1 MFQRKKRE
9 MPELNTAA
17 LPDLI
22 FTILFFFILVTH
34 LRSVD
39 VKLKYQLPEGQ
50 KLTKMQERSTIIH
63 VYVDADG
70 NVQIENSLVGM
81 EQIPAVVNGYKNR
94 MATNESG
101 QSVLQVSFKADKNTK
116 MGIITEVKTQ
126 LRKCGSLKVNYSA
139 LETKTTEK

>member
-1 MFQRKKRE
+1 MFKRKKRD

-50 KLTKMQERSTIIH
+50 KLTKMIDRSSIIH
-63 VYVDADG
+63 VYVDAQG
-70 NVQIENSLVGM
+70 QVQIENSLVEM
-81 EQIPAVVNGYKNR
+81 DKIPMVVNGYKQKL
-94 MATNESG
+94 TQDDSE
-101 QSVLQVSFKADKNTK
+101 LQISFKADRAVK
-116 MGIITEVKTQ
+116 MAIITQVKTQ
-126 LRKCGSLKVNYSA
+126 LRKCGSLKINYSA
-139 LETKTTEK
+139 TEMKEN

>member
-1 MFQRKKRE
+1 MFKRKKRT

-39 VKLKYQLPEGQ
+39 VKLKYELPEGKQ
-50 KLTKMQERSTIIH
+50 LTRMVDRSTIVH

-70 NVQIENSLVGM
+70 NVQIENSLVPM
-81 EQIPAVVNGYKNR
+81 DKIPVVVNGLRTK
-94 MATNESG
+94 MPEDSQTE
-101 QSVLQVSFKADKNTK
+101 LQVSFKADKATK

-139 LETKTTEK
+139 LEKK

>member
-39 VKLKYQLPEGQ
+39 VKLQYQLPEGQ
-50 KLTKMQERSTIIH
+50 QLTKMQERNTIIH
-63 VYVDADG
+63 VYVDKDG
-70 NVQIENSLVGM
+70 NVQIENSLVEM
-81 EQIPAVVNGYKNR
+81 SQVTAVVNGYRKK
-94 MATNESG
+94 MGQDESG

-139 LETKTTEK
+139 LETNNND

>member
-1 MFQRKKRE
+1 

-39 VKLKYQLPEGQ
+39 VKLRYQLPEGQ
-50 KLTKMQERSTIIH
+50 KLTKMQERNSIIH

-70 NVQIENSLVGM
+70 NVQIENSLVEM
-81 EQIPAVVNGYKNR
+81 EQIPAVVNGYKNKL
-94 MATNESG
+94 APNENG
-101 QSVLQVSFKADKNTK
+101 QSSIQISFKADKNTK

-139 LETKTTEK
+139 LETKKQP

>member
-1 MFQRKKRE
+1 
-9 MPELNTAA
+9 MPDLNTAA

-50 KLTKMQERSTIIH
+50 KLTKMVDRSSIIH
-63 VYVDADG
+63 VYVDAEG
-70 NVQIENSLVGM
+70 KVQIENSLVSM
-81 EQIPAVVNGYKNR
+81 EEIPAVVNGYKNKLV
-94 MATNESG
+94 MNENE
-101 QSVLQVSFKADKNTK
+101 QSSIQVSFKADKNTK

-139 LETKTTEK
+139 LETKKQ

>member
-1 MFQRKKRE
+1 MFKRKKRD

-50 KLTKMQERSTIIH
+50 QLTKMIDRNTIIH
-63 VYVDADG
+63 VYVDAQG
-70 NVQIENSLVGM
+70 QVQIENSLVDM
-81 EQIPAVVNGYKNR
+81 EKIPMVVNGYKQKL
-94 MATNESG
+94 SQDDG
-101 QSVLQVSFKADKNTK
+101 DLQISFKADRSVK
-116 MGIITEVKTQ
+116 MAIVTEVKTQ
-126 LRKCGSLKVNYSA
+126 LRKCGSLKINYSA
-139 LETKTTEK
+139 TEMKANN

>member
-1 MFQRKKRE
+1 MFKRKKRG

-50 KLTKMQERSTIIH
+50 KLTKMQDRSSIIH
-63 VYVDADG
+63 VYVDAQG
-70 NVQIENSLVGM
+70 QVQIENSLVEM
-81 EQIPAVVNGYKNR
+81 EKIPMVVNGYKER
-94 MATNESG
+94 MPQESG
-101 QSVLQVSFKADKNTK
+101 SELQISFKADRSAK
-116 MGIITEVKTQ
+116 MAVITQVKTE
-126 LRKCGSLKVNYSA
+126 LRKCGSLKINYSA
-139 LETKTTEK
+139 TEKKEN

>member
-1 MFQRKKRE
+1 MFFRKQPA
-9 MPELNTAA
+9 MPDLNTAA

-50 KLTKMQERSTIIH
+50 QLTKMMDRKSIIH
-63 VYVDADG
+63 VYVDAEG
-70 NVQIENSLVGM
+70 NVQIENALVSI
-81 EQIPAVVNGYKNR
+81 EQIPSVVNGYKNR
-94 MATNESG
+94 LAEDARST
-101 QSVLQVSFKADKNTK
+101 LQISFKADRSTK

-126 LRKCGSLKVNYSA
+126 LRKVGSLKVNYSA
-139 LETKTTEK
+139 TEKAANP

>member
-1 MFQRKKRE
+1 

-39 VKLKYQLPEGQ
+39 VKLRYQLPEGQ
-50 KLTKMQERSTIIH
+50 QLTKMQERKSIIH
-63 VYVDADG
+63 VYVDQDG
-70 NVQIENSLVGM
+70 NVQIENSLVEM
-81 EQIPAVVNGYKNR
+81 DKIPAVVNGYKNQ
-94 MATNESG
+94 MTSNENG
-101 QSVLQVSFKADKNTK
+101 QSALQVSFKADKNTK

-139 LETKTTEK
+139 LESNKQ

>member
-1 MFQRKKRE
+1 

-50 KLTKMQERSTIIH
+50 QLTKMAEKSTILH
-63 VYVDADG
+63 VYVDVDG
-70 NVQIENSLVGM
+70 NVQIENSLVSM
-81 EQIPAVVNGYKNR
+81 ENIPAVVNGYKNK
-94 MATNESG
+94 MSGNENT
-101 QSVLQVSFKADKNTK
+101 LQVSFKADKKTK
-116 MGIITEVKTQ
+116 MSIITEVKTQ
-126 LRKCGSLKVNYSA
+126 LRKVGSLKVNYSA
-139 LETKTTEK
+139 TEKKT

>member
-50 KLTKMQERSTIIH
+50 KLTKMQERNTIVH

-70 NVQIENSLVGM
+70 NVQIENSLVDM
-81 EQIPAVVNGYKNR
+81 SQIPAVVNGYRNK
-94 MATNESG
+94 MGQDESG
-101 QSVLQVSFKADKNTK
+101 QSALQASFKADKNTK

-139 LETKTTEK
+139 LETKNND

>member
-1 MFQRKKRE
+1 
-9 MPELNTAA
+9 MPDLNTAA

-50 KLTKMQERSTIIH
+50 QLTKMVDRSSIIH

-70 NVQIENSLVGM
+70 NVQIENSLVSM
-81 EQIPAVVNGYKNR
+81 ENIPAVVNGYRNK
-94 MATNESG
+94 MQNESR
-101 QSVLQVSFKADKNTK
+101 SELQVSFKADRNTK
-116 MGIITEVKTQ
+116 MGVITEVKTQ
-126 LRKCGSLKVNYSA
+126 LRKIGSLKVNYSA
-139 LETKTTEK
+139 TEKKK